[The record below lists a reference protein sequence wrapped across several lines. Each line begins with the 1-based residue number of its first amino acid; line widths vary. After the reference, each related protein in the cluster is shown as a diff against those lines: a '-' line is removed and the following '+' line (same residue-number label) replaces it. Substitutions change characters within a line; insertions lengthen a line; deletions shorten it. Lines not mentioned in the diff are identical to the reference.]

1 MNKNIK
7 IILGITYL
15 ISFSLLFYLIFS
27 YVDLKDLTSYKFIR
41 ENSLILVDIKN
52 NNLII
57 FSIIFI
63 IFSIIWILLLGFATP
78 LALASGFIFG
88 QWLGTII
95 SLVSLTAGC
104 TLLYL
109 LAQIYF
115 KEIIIKHIE
124 PKIKKYK
131 KLFNENEFLYFTIFR
146 FCGGAGIPFCIQ
158 NILPV
163 IFNMKIINYF
173 FASLIGLTPVLFIT
187 NALGQGIK
195 NVLSKNQNI
204 YFIDIISDPNIFM
217 PIAAFITIILISIFI
232 KKFFF
237 K

>member
-1 MNKNIK
+1 MIEFKGGRITDICEKLNK
-7 IILGITYL
+7 
-15 ISFSLLFYLIFS
+15 
-27 YVDLKDLTSYKFIR
+27 R
-41 ENSLILVDIKN
+41 E
-52 NNLII
+52 
-57 FSIIFI
+57 
-63 IFSIIWILLLGFATP
+63 
-78 LALASGFIFG
+78 
-88 QWLGTII
+88 
-95 SLVSLTAGC
+95 
-104 TLLYL
+104 
-109 LAQIYF
+109 
-115 KEIIIKHIE
+115 
-124 PKIKKYK
+124 
-131 KLFNENEFLYFTIFR
+131 FTIFR